1 MHPDDHEPFMQT
13 AYALIVAMS
22 AGTPLCLQGVRLHS
36 VRALHRVSYH
46 RDGKTFEV
54 MVDSLITA
62 TRPDRRASPRPS
74 CRAQDPGRPAPWRH
88 GFGHPARPP
97 SRPSESV
104 LPHAA
109 ARLRAAGWAQGPA

>member
-62 TRPDRRASPRPS
+62 TRPDRMGAGAGLIMSSRRALMPCPGNGGGSFRVFPTSGSAPPPR
-74 CRAQDPGRPAPWRH
+74 QGR
-88 GFGHPARPP
+88 
-97 SRPSESV
+97 
-104 LPHAA
+104 
-109 ARLRAAGWAQGPA
+109 

>member
-62 TRPDRRASPRPS
+62 TRPDRRAFPPAYLHLPRACVPS
-74 CRAQDPGRPAPWRH
+74 GLLLVSATRL
-88 GFGHPARPP
+88 RPP
-97 SRPSESV
+97 R
-104 LPHAA
+104 
-109 ARLRAAGWAQGPA
+109 ARTL

>member
-74 CRAQDPGRPAPWRH
+74 CRAQDPWRPAPWRH

-109 ARLRAAGWAQGPA
+109 ARLRAAGWVQGPA